1 MNIPQ
6 CPNCG
11 STTVEYRYSTSTLMG
26 YSQIIKDG
34 EWQNCDPNWH
44 TSYYTCCE
52 CHHKFHMRRQY
63 GKIVD
68 VIDEGQ
74 EQKIP
79 IVEMPLT
86 VSDDTYTTAPIDTLY
101 VSGTTETEVKYQW
114 QIDIEDLQRQM
125 KEVKEALQRLE
136 VSMSNGHS
144 DLVETTQM

>member
-44 TSYYTCCE
+44 TSHYTCCK
-52 CHHKFHMRRQY
+52 CHHRFYIREQY

-68 VIDEGQ
+68 VTDDGEEATVPVLKVPINKPDSSSITSATIKVDNNIST
-74 EQKIP
+74 KI
-79 IVEMPLT
+79 
-86 VSDDTYTTAPIDTLY
+86 
-101 VSGTTETEVKYQW
+101 KYQW

-125 KEVKEALQRLE
+125 KEVKEALERLE
-136 VSMSNGHS
+136 VNMSNGHS
-144 DLVETTQM
+144 DVVETTQM